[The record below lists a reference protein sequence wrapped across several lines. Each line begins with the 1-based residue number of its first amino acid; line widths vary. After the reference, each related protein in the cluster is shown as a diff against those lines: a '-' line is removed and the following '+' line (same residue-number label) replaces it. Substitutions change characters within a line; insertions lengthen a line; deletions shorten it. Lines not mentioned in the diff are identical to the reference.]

1 MSSRIEGS
9 GGAGDAVEAVYDR
22 FFGGLLILHED
33 IRSDEIWG
41 HVYGLT
47 GEPLDY
53 EWIFGLSPDGIP
65 SDSTKACPLDEIV
78 SRHDCTTQTN
88 CPLLATTGIRH
99 SQ

>member
-33 IRSDEIWG
+33 IRSDELWG

-53 EWIFGLSPDGIP
+53 DAVESALGQLSDDGYIAP
-65 SDSTKACPLDEIV
+65 IAVDEGHTRYDTGWFDERDHADIV
-78 SRHDCTTQTN
+78 DRYVEE
-88 CPLLATTGIRH
+88 
-99 SQ
+99 